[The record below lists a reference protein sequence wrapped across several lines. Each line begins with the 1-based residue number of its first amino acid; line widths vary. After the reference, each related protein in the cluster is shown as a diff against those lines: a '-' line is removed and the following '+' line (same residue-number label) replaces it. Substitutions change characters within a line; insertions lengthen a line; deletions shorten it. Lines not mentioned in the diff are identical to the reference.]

1 MIEVKNLYKSFDGR
15 DVLIDINATF
25 RDGRTNLIIGQSGS
39 GKTVLMKNLV
49 GLFIPTSGQIL
60 YDGRD
65 FVQMTKQER
74 IAMRREMGMIF
85 QSAALFDSLSVL
97 ENVMF
102 PLDMFSNM
110 TLRER
115 QRRAQE
121 CLDRVNLTDAGAKFP
136 GEISGGMQKRVA
148 IARAIALNP
157 KYLFCDEPNSGLDPK
172 TSLVIDQL
180 LHGITEEFG
189 ITTIINTH
197 DMNSVMGIGDS
208 IIFIS
213 KGRKEWEGDKTMV
226 MSATNEDLNDLV
238 FASELFKKVKA
249 VEMSKAQPAR

>member
-1 MIEVKNLYKSFDGR
+1 MIEVKHLYKQFDDR
-15 DVLIDINATF
+15 VVLHDINADF
-25 RDGRTNLIIGQSGS
+25 EPGKTNLIIGQSGS

-49 GLFIPTSGQIL
+49 GLFTPTSGEIL

-65 FVQMTKQER
+65 FVKLNKHER
-74 IAMRREMGMIF
+74 VAMRREMGMIF

-102 PLDMFSNM
+102 PLDMFSHK
-110 TLRER
+110 TYRER
-115 QRRAQE
+115 KQRAQE
-121 CLDRVNLTDAGAKFP
+121 CLDRVNLSDAGGKYP

-148 IARAIALNP
+148 IARAIVMNP

-180 LHGITEEFG
+180 LHSITQEYG

-197 DMNSVMGIGDS
+197 DMNSVLGIGEN
-208 IIFIS
+208 IVFIS
-213 KGRKEWEGDKTMV
+213 KGKVGWKGNSAGV
-226 MSATNEDLNDLV
+226 MASTNEDLNDLV

-249 VEMSKAQPAR
+249 SQMP